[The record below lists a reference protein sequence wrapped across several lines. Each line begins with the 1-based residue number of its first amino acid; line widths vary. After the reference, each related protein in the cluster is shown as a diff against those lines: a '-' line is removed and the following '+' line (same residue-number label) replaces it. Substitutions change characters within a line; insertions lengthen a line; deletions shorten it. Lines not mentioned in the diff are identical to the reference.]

1 MKSSRSLNVKY
12 SLIQALSCLGM
23 CAMLGYASVFLLYR
37 GFSNASIGV
46 VISISS
52 IISTILQPTLA
63 AFVNKTKK
71 ITLKDFISIVMG
83 ISTIFAIAACFIKS
97 QLLLGIVI
105 IIMSALLMGSMPLI
119 TSLTFEYEKHGYKIN
134 FGLAR
139 GIGSASYA
147 IMSLVLGYLS
157 KMYNPSI
164 IPLFYVISTIGLL
177 MLIYSFRISKDELS
191 SLDNKINEKVE
202 EDEVGLTMIQFVKK
216 YKKFMFLVL
225 GIVLV
230 FVDHSIINTFTI
242 QIVEGLGG
250 DSSSMGN
257 AIFIAAILELPV
269 MMYFMKLKEKVNCS
283 KLIMISAI
291 VFSIKHII
299 IFLATN
305 MTMIYFAQILQAA
318 SYALYLPASVY
329 YVSQLINKRDAIKG
343 QGIIGGATTL
353 ASVIASSSGGFLL
366 DIIGTKNLLLF
377 GAVVSVIGTIIV
389 CLSVED
395 LDNKKSQLEKSTN
408 IY

>member
-12 SLIQALSCLGM
+12 SWIQALSCLGM

-147 IMSLVLGYLS
+147 IMSLVLGYLT

-225 GIVLV
+225 GIV
-230 FVDHSIINTFTI
+230 
-242 QIVEGLGG
+242 
-250 DSSSMGN
+250 
-257 AIFIAAILELPV
+257 
-269 MMYFMKLKEKVNCS
+269 
-283 KLIMISAI
+283 
-291 VFSIKHII
+291 FS
-299 IFLATN
+299 
-305 MTMIYFAQILQAA
+305 
-318 SYALYLPASVY
+318 
-329 YVSQLINKRDAIKG
+329 
-343 QGIIGGATTL
+343 
-353 ASVIASSSGGFLL
+353 
-366 DIIGTKNLLLF
+366 
-377 GAVVSVIGTIIV
+377 
-389 CLSVED
+389 
-395 LDNKKSQLEKSTN
+395 
-408 IY
+408 

>member
-71 ITLKDFISIVMG
+71 IALKDFISIVMG

-105 IIMSALLMGSMPLI
+105 IIMSALVMGSMPLI

-147 IMSLVLGYLS
+147 IMSLVLGYLT

-395 LDNKKSQLEKSTN
+395 LDNKKSQLEKN
-408 IY
+408 INID

>member
-1 MKSSRSLNVKY
+1 MKSSRTLNVKY
-12 SLIQALSCLGM
+12 SLIQALSCLSM
-23 CAMLGYASVFLLYR
+23 CAMLGYASVFLLDR
-37 GFSNASIGV
+37 RFSNASIGI

-63 AFVNKTKK
+63 TFVNKTKK
-71 ITLKDFISIVMG
+71 IALKDFISIVMG

-97 QLLLGIVI
+97 QLLLSIVI
-105 IIMSALLMGSMPLI
+105 IIMSSLVMGSMPLI

-147 IMSLVLGYLS
+147 IMSLVLGYLT
-157 KMYNPSI
+157 KIYNPSI

-177 MLIYSFRISKDELS
+177 MLIYSFRISKNELN
-191 SLDNKINEKVE
+191 LVDNKINEKVE
-202 EDEVGLTMIQFVKK
+202 EDEIGLTMLQFVKK

-250 DSSSMGN
+250 DSASMGN

-269 MMYFMKLKEKVNCS
+269 MIYFMKLKEKINCS
-283 KLIMISAI
+283 KLIMIAAI

-329 YVSQLINKRDAIKG
+329 YVSQLISKKDAIKG

-353 ASVIASSSGGFLL
+353 ASVIASSVGGFLL

-389 CLSVED
+389 CLSLED
-395 LDNKKSQLEKSTN
+395 YSTKESEYVKELN
-408 IY
+408 I